1 MSTSNLKF
9 SACSIALGGITGSQS
24 NGLAEEYLDC
34 ILEISEKVESN
45 LDTITEIAELAA
57 DRTLAGGALY
67 IRDKE
72 GAFASEGLGR
82 AGGLMLIRGGPEDPS
97 IPNTFLLGSTGSFRD
112 YDAQQVEDA
121 QKAGDIV
128 IAFCSHQQHPAKGY
142 EPFEDLPL
150 LYDIA
155 DYSVDNFLPD
165 YDAILE
171 INGLKICPAA
181 LVVNALT
188 LWTFTAEFISACL
201 RHGKMPTMWQSVF
214 CPGSRE
220 RNTEV
225 GKEKFHSDRQFAP
238 IPRGELGKQYLD
250 EMTTAMKQIKATQMD
265 ALREACS
272 VAAEAIANGKKAY
285 AALQGHMPPRVPGGY
300 GEPNVFITSGFS
312 DDDIQPGDFVTLIEY
327 KYLPRERVDKIR
339 EKGGR
344 SLWIAVPMDDDLE
357 YPGLDI
363 FVDPFWRFGD
373 AVVTVPGYDVKM
385 LPPSGVIQSMMY
397 WMLSGE
403 IAQICVDKGIEI
415 EVNEKPW

>member
-1 MSTSNLKF
+1 MFAITHS
-9 SACSIALGGITGSQS
+9 GITGSQS
-24 NGLAEEYLDC
+24 DGPAEAYLDC
-34 ILEISEKVESN
+34 ILDISEKVEGN
-45 LDTITEIAELAA
+45 LDTITEIAEIAA
-57 DRTLAGGALY
+57 ERTLDGGALY

-82 AGGLMLIRGGPEDPS
+82 AGGLMLIRGGPENPDAS
-97 IPNTFLLGSTGSFRD
+97 NTLLLGSTGSFRD
-112 YDAQQVEDA
+112 YDVEQVEDA

-128 IAFCSHQQHPAKGY
+128 IAFCAHQQHPAKGY
-142 EPFEDLPL
+142 EPFEDVPL

-155 DYSVDNFLPD
+155 DYSIDNFLPD
-165 YDAILE
+165 YDTI
-171 INGLKICPAA
+171 LKINDTKVCPAA

-188 LWTFTAEFISACL
+188 LWTFTAEFVSVCL

-214 CPGSRE
+214 CPGFKE
-220 RNTEV
+220 RTAKI
-225 GKEKFHSDRQFAP
+225 GDEKFHSDLEIAP

-250 EMTTAMKQIKATQMD
+250 EMKTAMKQIQATQMD
-265 ALREACS
+265 ALRESCG

-285 AALQGHMPPRVPGGY
+285 AHLHGHMPPRVPGGY
-300 GEPNVFITSGFS
+300 GDPGVFTTGFS
-312 DDDIQPGDFVTLIEY
+312 DEDIQPGDFVALIEY

-357 YPGLDI
+357 YPGLDM

-415 EVNEKPW
+415 EVNERPW